1 MAKVKTHDPLI
12 SRPCVTRPREAQ
24 PETGARLGERVDELD
39 ALATFLHADIER
51 YKTAIARQLHDE
63 LAGSVIAAMMD
74 VAWIEEHE
82 ASVAPPA
89 KMRFGRIK
97 DSLREAIGLARR
109 MVEELRPTLLDSIG
123 LFAALSWQFKRGC
136 ERAKVN
142 YVETYPSAVAEMDMS
157 ALIALFRIAQEA
169 FSLLIQHQGL
179 SEVRLS
185 IETTDNA
192 FIMRLSGDG
201 TPPPTGVR
209 SAVLSSMLHRT
220 RNIGGKLSIMVPP
233 SGGSSFQVSLPQ
245 SAPQTEPVVGRRL
258 QASAP
263 AVAAS
268 SEEPRV

>member
-1 MAKVKTHDPLI
+1 MAKVKTPNTLI
-12 SRPCVTRPREAQ
+12 SRAREAQ
-24 PETGARLGERVDELD
+24 PEPGTHLHERVDELD

-74 VAWIEEHE
+74 VAWIEERE
-82 ASVAPPA
+82 ASVSAPA
-89 KMRFGRIK
+89 KMRFTRIK

-142 YVETYPSAVAEMDMS
+142 YIETYPGTVADMDMG

-169 FSLLIQHQGL
+169 FSLLLQHQGL
-179 SEVRLS
+179 TEVRLS
-185 IETTDNA
+185 IETGDNV
-192 FIMRLSGDG
+192 FTMRLSGDG
-201 TPPPTGVR
+201 VPPPTGAR

-220 RNIGGKLSIMVPP
+220 RNIGGKLSILVPA

-245 SAPQTEPVVGRRL
+245 GAPQTEPVVGRRL
-258 QASAP
+258 QVS
-263 AVAAS
+263 AS
-268 SEEPRV
+268 SVSANSKRPAYR

>member
-1 MAKVKTHDPLI
+1 MAEVKTHNP
-12 SRPCVTRPREAQ
+12 RATRPREAQ
-24 PETGARLGERVDELD
+24 AGIGSHLNERVDELD

-82 ASVAPPA
+82 ASVSPPA
-89 KMRFGRIK
+89 KMRFARIK

-142 YVETYPSAVAEMDMS
+142 YIEAYPSTVADMDMS

-169 FSLLIQHQGL
+169 FSLLLQHKGL

-185 IETTDNA
+185 IESTENA
-192 FIMRLSGDG
+192 FVMRLSGDG
-201 TPPPTGVR
+201 TPPPTDVR
-209 SAVLSSMLHRT
+209 SAVLSSMFHRT
-220 RNIGGKLSIMVPP
+220 RNIGGKLSIMVPV

-245 SAPQTEPVVGRRL
+245 SSPETEPVVGRRL
-258 QASAP
+258 QNSAP
-263 AVAAS
+263 TVTANS
-268 SEEPRV
+268 KEPRVG

>member
-1 MAKVKTHDPLI
+1 MAKVKTPEPLV
-12 SRPCVTRPREAQ
+12 SRPCEAQ
-24 PETGARLGERVDELD
+24 SETGARLDERVDELD

-89 KMRFGRIK
+89 KMRFARIK

-142 YVETYPSAVAEMDMS
+142 YIETYPSAVAEMDMS

-169 FSLLIQHQGL
+169 FSLLLQHQGL

-185 IETTDNA
+185 IESTDKA

-209 SAVLSSMLHRT
+209 SAVLSSMFHRT
-220 RNIGGKLSIMVPP
+220 RNIGGKLSIVVPVN
-233 SGGSSFQVSLPQ
+233 GGSSFQVSLPQ
-245 SAPQTEPVVGRRL
+245 SPAQDHLVGRRL
-258 QASAP
+258 QNSAP
-263 AVAAS
+263 TVAAS

>member
-1 MAKVKTHDPLI
+1 MAKVKTPESLVARAHEP
-12 SRPCVTRPREAQ
+12 Q
-24 PETGARLGERVDELD
+24 PESGAPLNERVDELD

-51 YKTAIARQLHDE
+51 YKTAIARELHDD

-74 VAWIEEHE
+74 VAWIEEHV
-82 ASVAPPA
+82 ASDSPPA
-89 KMRFGRIK
+89 KMRFARIK

-109 MVEELRPTLLDSIG
+109 MVEELRPTLLDTIG

-142 YVETYPSAVAEMDMS
+142 YIESYPNAVADMDMS

-169 FSLLIQHQGL
+169 FSLLLQHQGL

-185 IETTDNA
+185 IETTGNA
-192 FIMRLSGDG
+192 FIMQLSGDG
-201 TPPPTGVR
+201 IPPPTGVR
-209 SAVLSSMLHRT
+209 SAVLSSMFHRT
-220 RNIGGKLSIMVPP
+220 RNIGGKLSIIVPV

-245 SAPQTEPVVGRRL
+245 TAPKADPVLGRRL

-263 AVAAS
+263 TVAATS
-268 SEEPRV
+268 QIPRA

>member
-1 MAKVKTHDPLI
+1 MAKVKTPDSL
-12 SRPCVTRPREAQ
+12 VTRTREAK
-24 PETGARLGERVDELD
+24 PKPGAPLNERVDELD

-51 YKTAIARQLHDE
+51 YKTAIARELHDD

-82 ASVAPPA
+82 ASVSPPA
-89 KMRFGRIK
+89 KMRFTRIK

-109 MVEELRPTLLDSIG
+109 MVEELRPTLLDTIG

-142 YVETYPSAVAEMDMS
+142 YIETYPNAVADMDMS

-169 FSLLIQHQGL
+169 FSLLLQHQGL

-192 FIMRLSGDG
+192 FIMQLSGDG
-201 TPPPTGVR
+201 IPPPTGVR
-209 SAVLSSMLHRT
+209 GAVLSSMLHRT
-220 RNIGGKLSIMVPP
+220 RNIGGKLSIIVPV
-233 SGGSSFQVSLPQ
+233 SGGSSFQVSLPK
-245 SAPQTEPVVGRRL
+245 SPPQTDPLVGRRL

-263 AVAAS
+263 SVAANS
-268 SEEPRV
+268 QVPRV